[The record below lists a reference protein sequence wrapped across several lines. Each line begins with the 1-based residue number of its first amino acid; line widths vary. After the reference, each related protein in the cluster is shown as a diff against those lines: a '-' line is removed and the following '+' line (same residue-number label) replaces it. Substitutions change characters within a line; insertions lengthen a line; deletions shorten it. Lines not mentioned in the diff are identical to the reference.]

1 MSFAWQIID
10 WQDSGWQD
18 FAVTVI
24 CLAAAIYVVRVA
36 WRTVAGRKTVGCGT
50 GCGTG
55 CGKRATDEPKRVLSI
70 ETPPADSRK

>member
-24 CLAAAIYVVRVA
+24 CLAAAIYVTRVA
-36 WRTVAGRKTVGCGT
+36 WRAIAGRKTV

-55 CGKRATDEPKRVLSI
+55 CGKRATDEPKRMLSI